1 MRKLFEISVILILGL
16 VASCSS
22 SEEAADSHGLRI
34 LVSIVPQQ
42 YFVQRI
48 AGESADISVLIPPGA
63 NPASWELSPSD
74 MRRVSN
80 SDIWFSIGVLSENNW
95 YEDFQEI
102 NPDLVIINTVEN
114 IERLPIDRYGI
125 PGEQNPSDHD
135 HSHEGS
141 MDPHVWLSP
150 ELVKSQISLIAM
162 ALVEMDPE
170 NAAVY
175 MGNLEEFEDDIS
187 LLQDRL
193 HLLLDS
199 YEGSCFMVFHPAWG
213 YFADE
218 FGLVQ
223 VPIEIAGSEP
233 SPGEMS
239 AIVDH
244 GMENHVQIVFVS
256 PQFSSSSAETI
267 AEELDASVV
276 AIDPLAE
283 NWLSNMETVAGELQ
297 GALR

>member
-80 SDIWFSIGVLSENNW
+80 SDIWFSIGVLAENNW

-102 NPDLVIINTVEN
+102 NPDLVIISTIEG

-125 PGEQNPSDHD
+125 PGEPVNSDHD
-135 HSHEGS
+135 HGHEGS

-150 ELVKSQISLIAM
+150 ELVKSQISVIA
-162 ALVEMDPE
+162 AVLERMDPE
-170 NAAVY
+170 NRDVY
-175 MGNLEEFEDDIS
+175 MTNLEAFKNDIS

-193 HLLLDS
+193 HSLLDS
-199 YEGSCFMVFHPAWG
+199 HSGSSFMVFHPAWG

-218 FGLVQ
+218 FDLVQ

-244 GMENHVQIVFVS
+244 GIENHVQVVFVS

-267 AEELDASVV
+267 AEELDASVAV
-276 AIDPLAE
+276 IDPLAE